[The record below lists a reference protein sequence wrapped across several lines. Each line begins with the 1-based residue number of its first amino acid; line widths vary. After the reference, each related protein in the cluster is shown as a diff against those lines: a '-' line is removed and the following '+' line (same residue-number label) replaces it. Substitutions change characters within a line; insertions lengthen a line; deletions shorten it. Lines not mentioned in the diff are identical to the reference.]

1 MTSVLLQAS
10 KRVSTYSARFLR
22 PSSFYLGSQLRHHN
36 NTVVYDGTGEYINVT
51 WVASN
56 GVEETI
62 KAPLGTRLNEL
73 KLPEGMELESA
84 CEGSLA
90 CSTCHVILEPEFYDK
105 LEEPCEDEEDMLDL
119 ATELTETSRLGCQII
134 CAKELDGMRVRIPH
148 FQRNICFEVPEH
160 KAHEIKQVIPEDGT
174 GKKST

>member
-1 MTSVLLQAS
+1 MTTALSQAS
-10 KRVSTYSARFLR
+10 KRFSTYSARIFR
-22 PSSFYLGSQLRHHN
+22 PSSFYHRSQLRHHN
-36 NTVVYDGTGEYINVT
+36 NTVEYDGTGEYINVT
-51 WVASN
+51 WIGGPNKAEV
-56 GVEETI
+56 TI

-73 KLPEGMELESA
+73 RLPEGMELESA

-90 CSTCHVILEPEFYDK
+90 CSTCHVILEQEFYEK

-134 CAKELDGMRVRIPH
+134 CSKELDGMRVRIPH

-160 KAHEIKQVIPEDGT
+160 KAHEIKKVTPDGGT
-174 GKKST
+174 GK